1 MFEWLRTIVDLCSK
15 QKKIISI
22 DLCSPPT
29 LEIHSTNIIAEYM
42 KSSLGSDDSSP
53 VIHTPFNSSIEYRN
67 VYISSFTFHSI
78 DRYHSD
84 EEMYRSF
91 VQDKAAVIFMIHC
104 HTWPHYRGDLE
115 LVGPMLRE
123 INEKKKIPVL
133 FMLMDC
139 VDEVKQ
145 EVEEIIK
152 ESQYAED
159 YLIACKMD
167 DSDRGMYE
175 GLEWLFSQVGTE
187 FPKSIASDQ
196 ITHDSL

>member
-1 MFEWLRTIVDLCSK
+1 MFGWLRTIVDLFSK
-15 QKKIISI
+15 QKIISI

-29 LEIHSTNIIAEYM
+29 LEINSTNIIAEYM

-53 VIHTPFNSSIEYRN
+53 IIHEPFKSSIEYRN
-67 VYISSFTFHSI
+67 IYISSFIYHSI
-78 DRYHSD
+78 DRCYSD

-104 HTWPHYRGDLE
+104 HTWPHYRGDLD
-115 LVGPMLRE
+115 LVVPMLRE
-123 INEKKKIPVL
+123 IKEKKKIPVL

-152 ESQYAED
+152 ESQFEND
-159 YLIACKMD
+159 CLIACKID
-167 DSDRGMYE
+167 DSERDMYE
-175 GLEWLFSQVGTE
+175 GLEWLFSRVSSE
-187 FPKSIASDQ
+187 FPKSIAS
-196 ITHDSL
+196 H